1 MEKRMFVLGL
11 GAGILAATL
20 VLGASDT
27 LLGGNSTAQPKTVQE
42 STGTV
47 DWQAAAKQA
56 GMLVMTQKDLDQ
68 KLADA
73 RTDGVKKKEAE
84 LAAKPPATPPA
95 PTTVHVYIQPGM
107 GTTDVATL
115 LQSAGVIEDGNQ
127 LITLKQTSPNP
138 IRAGTYNL
146 PLKGKA
152 ADVLKAISTPPKY

>member
-1 MEKRMFVLGL
+1 
-11 GAGILAATL
+11 
-20 VLGASDT
+20 
-27 LLGGNSTAQPKTVQE
+27 
-42 STGTV
+42 
-47 DWQAAAKQA
+47 
-56 GMLVMTQKDLDQ
+56 
-68 KLADA
+68 
-73 RTDGVKKKEAE
+73 
-84 LAAKPPATPPA
+84 
-95 PTTVHVYIQPGM
+95 VHVYIQPGM